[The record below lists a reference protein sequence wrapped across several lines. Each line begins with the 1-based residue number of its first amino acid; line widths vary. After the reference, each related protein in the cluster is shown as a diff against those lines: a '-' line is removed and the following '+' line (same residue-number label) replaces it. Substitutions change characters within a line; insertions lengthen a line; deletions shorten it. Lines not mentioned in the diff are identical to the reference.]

1 MGRRTKSLGDPP
13 PWQGQFSN
21 PQTPVSAEQAKLPES
36 PLRRLRSPTLGPF
49 SPVLQDTQLD
59 YSRSPHEAPLGPVGG
74 ASPPRPRPLLPPRR
88 PALLLGGSPRRQT
101 PRGSR
106 RNAEAAALLTRP
118 SAPQNPDAD
127 GPPPKGVWEWGW
139 GRGAVTS
146 AAAAL
151 GPQLEPRRPSPRA
164 ASSSGPENEGRG
176 GTAGGSAATNASPGA
191 RPGRAHVLR
200 PDRLPRGRD
209 AGSKKTQARGPTGS
223 RVQEPLL
230 SRPCAAPPSVAKGRG
245 RAALPVNEAAA
256 PAEGRVAVRPHDPPP

>member
-1 MGRRTKSLGDPP
+1 MKHLLAQSGAPP
-13 PWQGQFSN
+13 PPAPGPYSHPAVPLFCSEDPRDGKPRAAHGATQKRRRSSPGLLH
-21 PQTPVSAEQAKLPES
+21 PKIRTP
-36 PLRRLRSPTLGPF
+36 TG
-49 SPVLQDTQLD
+49 
-59 YSRSPHEAPLGPVGG
+59 
-74 ASPPRPRPLLPPRR
+74 
-88 PALLLGGSPRRQT
+88 
-101 PRGSR
+101 
-106 RNAEAAALLTRP
+106 
-118 SAPQNPDAD
+118 
-127 GPPPKGVWEWGW
+127 PPKGVWEWGW